1 MAKIV
6 ITSTHGKDDPERAH
20 LPFAVANAALTFE
33 NEVIVFL
40 QGQAVNLAKKEYTE
54 GLTFPPFPPISKLI
68 TDFLAAGGKLYLCGP
83 CLKAHM
89 INETDIIEGAKP
101 AGAAFLVQEAI
112 GATVFNY

>member
-40 QGQAVNLAKKEYTE
+40 QGQAVNLAKKDNTE
-54 GLTFPPFPPISKLI
+54 GHTIPPFPPISKLI